1 MTTTARNRLALQIS
15 ERRAEL
21 VDALVAAHRGT
32 VISATARS
40 LYRRIERAITY
51 DDVSPIVTWFRIAG
65 FGDSVSALEICDHVT
80 DALLAIVNV
89 EDALELRN
97 LMQRARRAI
106 PAALGGVASPDDAT
120 VDVRVSATI
129 DGLIAALRARDE
141 VTSIHSCQTGFL
153 AERLLKHMGIAGDVR
168 TLIVRAATLH
178 DIGKLGVPDA
188 VLTKPGALDALEWRL
203 MQRHAQIGKELLLE
217 IPVLADIAATV
228 GSHHERLD
236 GFGYPDGLAG
246 DEIDFA
252 TRVVS
257 VVDAFHAMT
266 SDRPYRRAL
275 GYGDAVRI
283 LRAGAGTQWDGDVVN
298 AMIELAMNRRDA
310 GVGADLLHLSDEA
323 AAYHAPSHVVQ
334 QTERA

>member
-1 MTTTARNRLALQIS
+1 MTTTARNRLALALF

-21 VDALVAAHRGT
+21 ADALCAAFPT
-32 VISATARS
+32 TIIPATARS
-40 LYRRIERAITY
+40 LFERVERAVTG
-51 DDVSPIVTWFRIAG
+51 DDPTPIANWFHIAG
-65 FGDSVSALEICDHVT
+65 LAGDAALAVCDYAS
-80 DALLAIVNV
+80 DSLLAVVNV

-97 LMQRARRAI
+97 LMRRAL
-106 PAALGGVASPDDAT
+106 ASTHGGVAVSADDD
-120 VDVRVSATI
+120 VDIRIAATI
-129 DGLIAALRARDE
+129 DGLISALRARDE

-153 AERLLKHMGIAGDVR
+153 AERLLRHMGVSGDLR
-168 TLIVRAATLH
+168 TRIVRAATLH

-188 VLTKPGALDALEWRL
+188 VLIKPGVLDALEWRL
-203 MQRHAQIGKELLLE
+203 MQRHAQIGREMLLE
-217 IPVLADIAATV
+217 IPVLAHLASIV

-266 SDRPYRRAL
+266 SDRPYRRAM

-283 LRAGAGTQWDGDVVN
+283 LRAGAGTQWDAEVVG
-298 AMIELAMNRRDA
+298 AMIELAMSHRDA
-310 GVGADLLHLSDEA
+310 GVGADLLHLSDA
-323 AAYHAPSHVVQ
+323 VPGCATPNRRVQ
-334 QTERA
+334 RMGRA